1 MLERFTADARKVV
14 LDAKTKATERGDG
27 SVGPLHLLSA
37 LTTGGS
43 VAARV
48 LADLGVDTAAVDREL
63 GPAGEPAEA
72 EDAELLRSLGID
84 LDEIRRRVEGT
95 FGEGALQRVPVTP
108 RGPLNWFSRNPFTD
122 DAKRSLV
129 ESLKEARACH
139 ASQLGSEHLLLGI
152 LRVGDSKPRG
162 PLRKAL
168 GTLGLDYPTTRQQ
181 IQSRQGRASA

>member
-1 MLERFTADARKVV
+1 MFERFTADARKVV
-14 LDAKTKATERGDG
+14 LDAKTKAAERGDAC
-27 SVGPLHLLSA
+27 VGPLHLLSA
-37 LTTGGS
+37 LTTGDS
-43 VAARV
+43 VTTRV
-48 LADLGVDTAAVDREL
+48 LADLGVDGAAVDREL
-63 GPAGEPAEA
+63 GPASEPAEE

-84 LDEIRRRVEGT
+84 LDEIRRRAEDS
-95 FGEGALQRVPVTP
+95 FGEGALERVPASP
-108 RGPLNWFSRNPFTD
+108 RGPLNWFSRTPFTD

-129 ESLKEARACH
+129 ESLKEARAGH

-152 LRVGDSKPRG
+152 LRAGDSNLRG